1 MIPPMALTSPA
12 TVAEFLSDGWFD
24 ALAAALSGLRPA
36 TSALGAPAPGLA
48 LGQIV
53 TGVPDD
59 AGVSGLKN
67 GEVRYTIVLG
77 QDSPASL
84 VRDSVES
91 AEVTIVTD
99 WSTAQAIAS
108 GSSSV
113 SDMLSAGKLKLRG
126 DTGALVAAGDLL
138 AMVAPLIA
146 GALA

>member
-1 MIPPMALTSPA
+1 MALTSPA

-84 VRDSVES
+84 LRDSVES

-126 DTGALVAAGDLL
+126 DTSALVAAGDLL

>member
-59 AGVSGLKN
+59 AG
-67 GEVRYTIVLG
+67 
-77 QDSPASL
+77 
-84 VRDSVES
+84 
-91 AEVTIVTD
+91 
-99 WSTAQAIAS
+99 
-108 GSSSV
+108 
-113 SDMLSAGKLKLRG
+113 
-126 DTGALVAAGDLL
+126 
-138 AMVAPLIA
+138 
-146 GALA
+146 